1 MPRGGQAPHEWP
13 EKKALRVS
21 EVAIEYARHDPAS
34 VYIFLPLVF
43 FTVAGVLITVPNLGM
58 FTVVHSHL

>member
-21 EVAIEYARHDPAS
+21 EVAIEYAGHAPAS
-34 VYIFLPLVF
+34 VYILLPLF
-43 FTVAGVLITVPNLGM
+43 LCTVAGVLVTVMRIFNA
-58 FTVVHSHL
+58 VHSHL